1 MKVVYFF
8 IYSEI
13 ILKYTFP
20 YVILNVVFIIKLNLS
35 QLPVSF
41 PFSPLLRLFLHLSS
55 SQLVFVN
62 YVDEGT
68 LHAARMEIKT
78 TFGFQMFCSVID

>member
-1 MKVVYFF
+1 MMKVVYFF

-35 QLPVSF
+35 PVSF

-78 TFGFQMFCSVID
+78 TFGFQMFRSVID

>member
-1 MKVVYFF
+1 MMKVVYFF

-20 YVILNVVFIIKLNLS
+20 YVILNFFIIKLNLS

-78 TFGFQMFCSVID
+78 TFGFQMFRSVID